1 MVPSATQ
8 ALVPSQRGLVMSIFQ
23 QVLSFEPAA
32 THVLV
37 VNLFLLLLQAG
48 VNPLHPPFEL
58 QTVHLLNADEN
69 LGKPLLIAAQVV
81 SSVPSATQAEVFQR
95 GFAAEMAAHVA
106 SSVAAATHVLV
117 TDENLGKPLLIATQV
132 VSSVPSATQ
141 AEVFQRGF
149 AAEMAAH
156 VASSVAAALHELV
169 KSLPLHFLCGTVENL
184 GKLLPVIAAHVE
196 SSVPS
201 ATHWFPF
208 QRGAEAEI
216 FQQEKSSVAELTN

>member
-1 MVPSATQ
+1 
-8 ALVPSQRGLVMSIFQ
+8 MSIFQ

-106 SSVAAATHVLV
+106 SSVAAA
-117 TDENLGKPLLIATQV
+117 
-132 VSSVPSATQ
+132 
-141 AEVFQRGF
+141 
-149 AAEMAAH
+149 
-156 VASSVAAALHELV
+156 LHELV

-184 GKLLPVIAAHVE
+184 GKLLPVIAAQVE